1 MMAPLLL
8 DLGKHAVFIWSS
20 YAIVAIVIV
29 VLIAWL
35 VIEGRKYQRQIA
47 QLKRSYHLIQSV
59 AVAQYPCKHLYYL
72 VSNV

>member
-35 VIEGRKYQRQIA
+35 VIEGHKYQRQIA
-47 QLKRSYHLIQSV
+47 QLEARGTRRRSASEG
-59 AVAQYPCKHLYYL
+59 
-72 VSNV
+72 SGR